1 MPPRWAER
9 LAGATGSE
17 VRRTLTSRNWMSP
30 LTAMPAR
37 VRPHLTG
44 SWEGGSNVILV
55 RKGRPGASIAQH
67 RRATLRLWPE
77 RRVVSMAVTDSELCL
92 ANFHASTG
100 ARAEAD
106 VLEAARL
113 AVEWAGDAPLVL
125 AGDFNLRPASSESFD
140 RLEQLYGLTGV
151 TDPGTIDHVLGRGT
165 VVLDPSWAWPDARR
179 DVPDPD
185 TGLKL
190 RLSDHSP
197 VVCRV
202 ST

>member
-1 MPPRWAER
+1 
-9 LAGATGSE
+9 
-17 VRRTLTSRNWMSP
+17 MSP
-30 LTAMPAR
+30 LTAVPAR
-37 VRPHLTG
+37 IRPHLTG
-44 SWEGGSNVILV
+44 SWEGGCNVILV
-55 RKGRPGASIAQH
+55 RKGRPGASVAEH
-67 RRATLRLWPE
+67 RRATLKLWPE
-77 RRVVSMAVTDSELCL
+77 RRVLSMAVTGSGFCL
-92 ANFHASTG
+92 ATLHASTG

-113 AVEWAGDAPLVL
+113 AAEWAGDAPLVL
-125 AGDFNLRPASSESFD
+125 GGDFNLRPRSSDAFD

-151 TDPGTIDHVLGRGT
+151 TDPSAIDHVLGRGID
-165 VVLDPSWAWPDARR
+165 VLDPARAWPDVRR
-179 DVPDPD
+179 DVPDPG